1 MVNFD
6 KTSHLSNIFSHAVR
20 MPAVGCCICRRRPR
34 TRFWKATSPVKRK
47 SLAEIS
53 VKISTFRRVATDDLV
68 GSVAF
73 SISIDSPQ
81 KIDIHLVTSLQV
93 AISVEQM
100 HTRKA
105 VSSRV
110 DADARSG
117 TSRSSPDSS
126 WKMLISTQHNVSL
139 LLSLLGWVKEV
150 KG

>member
-53 VKISTFRRVATDDLV
+53 AKISAFRRVITDDLA
-68 GSVAF
+68 GSVVF
-73 SISIDSPQ
+73 SMSNDSSQ
-81 KIDIHLVTSLQV
+81 KIDMHLVTSLQV
-93 AISVEQM
+93 AISVEQR

-105 VSSRV
+105 VSSLV
-110 DADARSG
+110 DAEARSG
-117 TSRSSPDSS
+117 TSRSRRDSS
-126 WKMLISTQHNVSL
+126 CETSIRAQ
-139 LLSLLGWVKEV
+139 
-150 KG
+150 